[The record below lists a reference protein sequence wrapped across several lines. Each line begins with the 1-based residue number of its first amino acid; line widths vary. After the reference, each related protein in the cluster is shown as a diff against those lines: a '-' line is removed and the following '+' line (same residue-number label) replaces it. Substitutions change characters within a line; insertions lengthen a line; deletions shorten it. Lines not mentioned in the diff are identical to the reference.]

1 MAGLLRFIYQE
12 LETFPMR
19 QISMRLLK
27 TKKKNRKKEKKKKQN
42 NMRGK
47 ISRKIDK
54 FCFEKGRVNE
64 VTIQNRDMFTIT
76 SKIAPIASAMKL
88 IYIVPWYERRAE
100 ASFNRRRG
108 GRLTLGRQ
116 GGGITTTK
124 KIEMFTYLRE
134 FIAQSMVTFIA

>member
-1 MAGLLRFIYQE
+1 
-12 LETFPMR
+12 
-19 QISMRLLK
+19 
-27 TKKKNRKKEKKKKQN
+27 
-42 NMRGK
+42 MRGK

-76 SKIAPIASAMKL
+76 SIISPIASAMKL

-108 GRLTLGRQ
+108 ETGNRPGSPLGDRGEGLRRQ
-116 GGGITTTK
+116 
-124 KIEMFTYLRE
+124 KIEMFTYQRE
-134 FIAQSMVTFIA
+134 FIARSMVTLIA